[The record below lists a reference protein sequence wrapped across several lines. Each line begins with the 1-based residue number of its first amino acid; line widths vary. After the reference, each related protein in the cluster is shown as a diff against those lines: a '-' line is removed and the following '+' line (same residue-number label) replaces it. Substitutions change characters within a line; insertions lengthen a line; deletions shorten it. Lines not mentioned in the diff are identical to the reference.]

1 MRPESSSK
9 VSRPEWVAVI
19 ALLLL
24 AFALRTID
32 LTRVP
37 PGLHN
42 DEVIETNIA
51 ETVAGGRWAIFF
63 PEDTGSEGLH
73 YYFAAL
79 FIRLFGDTVYAL
91 RLPAMALSLISMCV
105 VWALARRLFGPI
117 VALSALAGF
126 AIVFW
131 PLAFGR
137 IISHTI
143 MEVPVAALSAY
154 FFWRAVG
161 ASRRRAHTASG
172 RRAWRMWAFS
182 GVWL

>member
-105 VWALARRLFGPI
+105 VW
-117 VALSALAGF
+117 
-126 AIVFW
+126 

-161 ASRRRAHTASG
+161 ASRRRARTASG

-182 GVWL
+182 GAWLGLSIF